1 MPSLASA
8 PGILGLAIGKS
19 HQLPDREMIALGAQ
33 FNELTRS
40 WHDFARRTNLTYE
53 NVEIAGLIG
62 AVNSIEAAIVA
73 RRD

>member
-1 MPSLASA
+1 
-8 PGILGLAIGKS
+8 
-19 HQLPDREMIALGAQ
+19 MIALGAQ
-33 FNELTRS
+33 FNELSRS